1 MQMKKLFPALLV
13 LAVALAAFWII
24 FAAESTSED
33 TAQGMLANG
42 GSFDVAA
49 PVDTRLAALEQAVRT
64 ERQAR
69 HLLQEEVFFLT
80 EELER
85 LSAENTAPEFA
96 AESSNPAQ
104 VSNVTRGNLR
114 GRSAPENRVARLVAG
129 GFTEGEA
136 DWIVRRESELQM
148 ASLQARYDA
157 DRNGTPQD
165 YFQNRQA
172 SSIALRE
179 ELGDADYERYL
190 ESNGR
195 STRVAISTVLE
206 SSPAKM
212 AGLQTGDE
220 IINYDGRRV
229 FSMSDLNRETLQG
242 QAGQNVVIDFMRE
255 GIQMQVAIAR
265 GPVGIMGGR
274 RYR

>member
-1 MQMKKLFPALLV
+1 MKKLYSAILL
-13 LAVALAAFWII
+13 LAIASIAYWINSAAV
-24 FAAESTSED
+24 STTVD
-33 TAQGMLANG
+33 TAQGAPAIA
-42 GSFDVAA
+42 GSFDDAA

-85 LSAENTAPEFA
+85 LIAGDAVLETAPEITDA
-96 AESSNPAQ
+96 AQ
-104 VSNVTRGNLR
+104 VASVTRGNVR
-114 GRSAPENRVARLVAG
+114 GRNAPENRAARLVAG

-136 DWIVRRESELQM
+136 EWIVRRESELQM
-148 ASLQARYDA
+148 ESLQARYDA
-157 DRNGTPQD
+157 DRNGTQQD

-172 SSIALRE
+172 TAFALRE
-179 ELGDADYERYL
+179 ELGDTDYERYL

-195 STRVAISTVLE
+195 STRVAVSTVLE
-206 SSPAKM
+206 SSPAQM
-212 AGLQTGDE
+212 AGLQMGDE

-242 QAGQNVVIDFMRE
+242 EAGQNVVIDFMRE

>member
-1 MQMKKLFPALLV
+1 MKKLYSTILV
-13 LAVALAAFWII
+13 LAIALAAYWYNS
-24 FAAESTSED
+24 AAELTKAN
-33 TAQGMLANG
+33 TAQGAPAKAD
-42 GSFDVAA
+42 SFADTA

-69 HLLQEEVFFLT
+69 HLLQDEMFFLT

-85 LSAENTAPEFA
+85 LSTGNAVPESATEIDNA
-96 AESSNPAQ
+96 AQIASL
-104 VSNVTRGNLR
+104 TRGNVR
-114 GRSAPENRVARLVAG
+114 GRNDLEYRAARLVAG

-148 ASLQARYDA
+148 ESLQARYDA

-172 SSIALRE
+172 TAMALRE

-190 ESNGR
+190 ASNGR

-206 SSPAKM
+206 SSPAQM
-212 AGLQTGDE
+212 AGLQIGDE

-229 FSMSDLNRETLQG
+229 FSMADLNRETLQG
-242 QAGQNVVIDFMRE
+242 VAGQNVVVDFMRD
-255 GIQMQVAIAR
+255 GIQMQVVIAR

>member
-1 MQMKKLFPALLV
+1 MKKLYSAILV
-13 LAVALAAFWII
+13 LAIALAAYWYNS
-24 FAAESTSED
+24 AAELTRDD
-33 TAQGMLANG
+33 TAQGAPAKAD
-42 GSFDVAA
+42 SFADTA
-49 PVDTRLAALEQAVRT
+49 PVNTRLAALEQAVRI

-69 HLLQEEVFFLT
+69 HLLQDEVFFLT

-85 LSAENTAPEFA
+85 LTAEEAVPEFA
-96 AESSNPAQ
+96 TETANAAQ
-104 VSNVTRGNLR
+104 VTSITRGNVR
-114 GRSAPENRVARLVAG
+114 GRNASENRAARLVAG

-148 ASLQARYDA
+148 ESLQARYDA

-165 YFQNRQA
+165 YFQNRLA
-172 SSIALRE
+172 TAMALRE

-206 SSPAKM
+206 SSPAQM
-212 AGLQTGDE
+212 AGLQIGDE

-229 FSMSDLNRETLQG
+229 FSMADLNRETLQG
-242 QAGQNVVIDFMRE
+242 IVGQNVVVDFMRD
-255 GIQMQVAIAR
+255 GIQMQVVIAR

>member
-1 MQMKKLFPALLV
+1 MKKLYSLILV
-13 LAVALAAFWII
+13 LAIALAAYWINS
-24 FAAESTSED
+24 AAESTRAD
-33 TAQGMLANG
+33 TAPVAPASAD
-42 GSFDVAA
+42 SFDDTA

-85 LSAENTAPEFA
+85 LTSGDAVPETAPETTDA
-96 AESSNPAQ
+96 AQ
-104 VSNVTRGNLR
+104 VTSVTRGNVR
-114 GRSAPENRVARLVAG
+114 GRNSSENRATRLVAG

-136 DWIVRRESELQM
+136 EWIVRRESELQM
-148 ASLQARYDA
+148 ESLQARYDA
-157 DRNGTPQD
+157 DRNGTQQD

-172 SSIALRE
+172 TAFALRE

-195 STRVAISTVLE
+195 STRVAVSTVLE
-206 SSPAKM
+206 SSPAQM
-212 AGLQTGDE
+212 AGLQMGDE

-242 QAGQNVVIDFMRE
+242 EAGQNVVIDFMRE